1 MANCEKCGKPIE
13 DGAVFCSACMG
24 GFDTSPTRVSEIN
37 ATQGALEHEVFTFKA
52 RSSKL
57 ATLWHIL
64 PLIICGSI
72 VIVGLVSIN
81 TDPSSEVALIIL
93 PIGIVVI
100 GLLIVFLITR
110 NSQQS
115 PFLSLSIGLLILT
128 FGVAMVVPQ
137 YINLILPMGT
147 TLVGFMILL
156 LLFRNSNRNRPL
168 LLALV
173 IVIVALGI
181 GIAFPEITTLLLAI
195 SLILTG
201 ILIFIETI

>member
-1 MANCEKCGKPIE
+1 MANCEKCGKKIE
-13 DGAVFCSACMG
+13 DGAVFCSACTG
-24 GFDTSPTRVSEIN
+24 GFDTRPTRVSEIN
-37 ATQGALEHEVFTFKA
+37 ATQSELEHEVFTFKA

-57 ATLWHIL
+57 ASLWRIL

-72 VIVGLVSIN
+72 VIIGLVSIN
-81 TDPSSEVALIIL
+81 TDPSSEVPLIIL
-93 PIGIVVI
+93 PIAMVVI

-110 NSQQS
+110 SSQQA
-115 PFLSLSIGLLILT
+115 PFLSLAIGLLILT
-128 FGVAMVVPQ
+128 LGAAMVVPQ

-147 TLVGFMILL
+147 ILASLTIVL

-201 ILIFIETI
+201 ILIFINTV